1 MGISAQQMHLLQI
14 LAGLSI
20 WVSLGSY
27 WVCDCVDNMLKCP
40 LLTYYQDDL
49 PLHKTAASG
58 YLENYWALVQINL
71 KKKRVLFPIQS
82 K

>member
-1 MGISAQQMHLLQI
+1 MGEFRLI
-14 LAGLSI
+14 LC
-20 WVSLGSY
+20 

-58 YLENYWALVQINL
+58 YLENYWALVQINF
-71 KKKRVLFPIQS
+71 KKKKKSLIPYSIQVDMEDELL
-82 K
+82 